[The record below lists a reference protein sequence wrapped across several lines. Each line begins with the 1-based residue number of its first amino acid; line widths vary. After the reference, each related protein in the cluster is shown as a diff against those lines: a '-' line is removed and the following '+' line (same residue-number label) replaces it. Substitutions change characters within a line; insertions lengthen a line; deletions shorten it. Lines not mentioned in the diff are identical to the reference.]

1 MNVSSIRVRREWNC
15 SLSSISYCWQLFS
28 STISYLLS
36 LFQPG
41 TLLACSLNATPCRPV
56 VVLQYY
62 SFSRYSNV
70 RLKLLSSFLFVLSII
85 VLLLIYGF
93 LAGVFSRHFIF
104 MKISL
109 SELYNL
115 WIHLTSH
122 SWMVMH
128 SDTSKYI
135 ESMSERTMGIHT
147 MLISRSHVIQN

>member
-1 MNVSSIRVRREWNC
+1 MDCSNC
-15 SLSSISYCWQLFS
+15 IDMFS
-28 STISYLLS
+28 HKDIQIPEEEVYLGPYLKF
-36 LFQPG
+36 LIKFFMPNGQFHKH
-41 TLLACSLNATPCRPV
+41 CIK
-56 VVLQYY
+56 
-62 SFSRYSNV
+62 
-70 RLKLLSSFLFVLSII
+70 KLLSSFLFVLSII